1 MAVSMICRTVASGIG
16 SALRRRMARCVVA
29 TSKKSMGPPVYSQ
42 GPIYERTMTD
52 YKCLLYEVKDAI
64 ATLTLNRPER
74 LNALG
79 DTLRDDLYDA
89 VLRASRDADVRV
101 MIITG
106 AGKGFCAGGDVKAMN
121 DTKEGRA
128 PARPLED
135 KVAPLR
141 DRVLLAMR
149 DAPKP
154 VIAAVNGA
162 AAGAGMN
169 LALGCDIRLAS
180 TAAKFT
186 QAFVKRGLH
195 PDWGGTYFL
204 PRIVGMA
211 KACEL
216 IFTGEII
223 DAQAA
228 LRLGIVSAVHQP
240 EELMPAAYDL
250 ARKIAAGPPIAI
262 RLAKRA
268 LYHSLDVD
276 LRAALEFETFAQN
289 IASET
294 EDAREGIRAFV
305 EKRPAV
311 FKGR

>member
-1 MAVSMICRTVASGIG
+1 MT
-16 SALRRRMARCVVA
+16 
-29 TSKKSMGPPVYSQ
+29 
-42 GPIYERTMTD
+42 YE
-52 YKCLLYEVKDAI
+52 CLIYEVKDSI
-64 ATLTLNRPER
+64 ATLTLNRPDR

-79 DTLRDDLYDA
+79 GSLRDDLHDA
-89 VLRASRDADVRV
+89 ITRSAADPEVRV
-101 MIITG
+101 LIITG
-106 AGKGFCAGGDVKAMN
+106 SGKGFCAGGDVKAMN
-121 DTKEGRA
+121 EAKEGRRERPFMEKIA
-128 PARPLED
+128 PG
-135 KVAPLR
+135 R
-141 DRVLLAMR
+141 DRTLLAMR
-149 DAPKP
+149 EAPQP
-154 VIAAVNGA
+154 IIAAVNGA

-169 LALGCDIRLAS
+169 LALACDIRLAS
-180 TAAKFT
+180 SAAKFS

-216 IFTGEII
+216 IFTGALI
-223 DAQAA
+223 DAGEA
-228 LRLGIVSAVHQP
+228 LRLGLVSAVYPP
-240 EELMPAAYDL
+240 EELLPATYEL

-268 LYHSLDVD
+268 LYHSQDVD

-305 EKRPAV
+305 EKRPAA

>member
-1 MAVSMICRTVASGIG
+1 M
-16 SALRRRMARCVVA
+16 
-29 TSKKSMGPPVYSQ
+29 P
-42 GPIYERTMTD
+42 D
-52 YKCLLYEVKDAI
+52 YKCLIYEVKDSI
-64 ATLTLNRPER
+64 AMLTLNRPER

-89 VLRASRDADVRV
+89 VLRASQDPEIRV
-101 MIITG
+101 LVVTG
-106 AGKGFCAGGDVKAMN
+106 AGKGFCSGGDVKAMN
-121 DTKEGRA
+121 DVKEGRA
-128 PARPLED
+128 ERPLID

-149 DAPKP
+149 DAPQP

-186 QAFVKRGLH
+186 QAFVNRGLH

-223 DAQAA
+223 DAQEA
-228 LRLGIVSAVHQP
+228 LRLGIVSQVVAP
-240 EELMPAAYDL
+240 EELMPTAYEL
-250 ARKIAAGPPIAI
+250 ARRIAAGPPVAI

-268 LYHSLDVD
+268 LYHSEETD
-276 LRAALEFETFAQN
+276 LRGALEFETFAQN
-289 IASET
+289 VCSET

-305 EKRPAV
+305 EKRAPS